1 MDVPG
6 FDFTDY
12 DNELDAITVSYISR
26 LNGEIEEEKIT
37 MLEYEKFYGE
47 PGELREKKKQ
57 EIIDEVSPV
66 EKVSNWDAVNYKERR
81 KMRRKLKDELT
92 KEAKIY
98 FSEPCDY
105 ASPSEKNL
113 TTHFKSKR
121 HQKQIGFI
129 KGF

>member
-1 MDVPG
+1 MNVPD

-12 DNELDAITVSYISR
+12 EDELNTITVSYISR

-37 MLEYEKFYGE
+37 MSEYERTYGE

-57 EIIDEVSPV
+57 EIADEVSRV
-66 EKVSNWDAVNYKERR
+66 EEAENWHTIHYVERR
-81 KMRRKLKDELT
+81 KMRKKLKDKLT

-98 FSEPCDY
+98 FCEPCDY

-113 TTHFKSKR
+113 ITHFKSKR